1 MSFNKI
7 VIGDVELTPWLGGYN
22 QIWEGEEIQFTGSTS
37 VQVLVLPKRFGCEI
51 TVNDGRRTIYTRL
64 LAMLEGQHPFGI
76 TVEDYINPDEGDVTI
91 RQMFITDLKQVG
103 GSARINNQS
112 LSKGTTVKLVEVTRR
127 YNL

>member
-7 VIGDVELTPWLGGYN
+7 VVGNVELIPWLGGYT
-22 QIWEGEEIQFTGSTS
+22 QIWEGEEIQFTGSSS

-51 TVNDGRRTIYTRL
+51 TVNDGRRTIYTQL
-64 LAMLEGQHPFGI
+64 LAMLEGQHPNGI
-76 TVEDYINPDEGDVTI
+76 MVQDYINPDDGEVTI

-103 GSARINNQS
+103 SSIKIGNQS
-112 LSKGTTVKLVEVTRR
+112 LSKGTTVKLIEINRR